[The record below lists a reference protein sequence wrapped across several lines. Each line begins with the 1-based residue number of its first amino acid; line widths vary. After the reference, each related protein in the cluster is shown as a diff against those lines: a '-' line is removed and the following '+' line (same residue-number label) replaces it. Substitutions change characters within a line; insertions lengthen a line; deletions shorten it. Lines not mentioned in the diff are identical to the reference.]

1 MATAA
6 VTLPKPRRRPLNPL
20 AAGRASLPEIYF
32 TKRIDNS
39 RLVREVGL
47 EKWRECF
54 SLLGLGILAFL
65 FVLLFSWQHLQ
76 CVRAGYEIEGLKT
89 QRVELQ
95 EWNHHLRLAQ
105 AALADPQRIDTLA
118 RKDLGMVSP
127 SPQQVIQWG
136 GADAPS
142 PPQPE
147 SAEFARN
154 FAAVGEA
161 NLSEP

>member
-6 VTLPKPRRRPLNPL
+6 VTFPKPRRRPANPL
-20 AAGRASLPEIYF
+20 AGGRASFPEIHF
-32 TKRIDNS
+32 IKHIDNS

-47 EKWRECF
+47 EKCRECF
-54 SLLGLGILAFL
+54 SLLGLGILVFL
-65 FVLLFSWQHLQ
+65 SVLLFSWQHLQ
-76 CVRAGYEIEGLKT
+76 CVRAGYQIEELKA
-89 QRVELQ
+89 QRAAQQ
-95 EWNHHLRLAQ
+95 EWNHQLRLEQ

-142 PPQPE
+142 PTPRE

-154 FAAVGEA
+154 FAAVGEG
-161 NLSEP
+161 NVGEP

>member
-6 VTLPKPRRRPLNPL
+6 VTLPKPRRRPVSPL
-20 AAGRASLPEIYF
+20 AAGRASFPEIYF
-32 TKRIDNS
+32 TKHIDNS

-47 EKWRECF
+47 EKCRECF
-54 SLLGLGILAFL
+54 SLLGLGILVFL
-65 FVLLFSWQHLQ
+65 SVFLSSWPHLQ
-76 CVRAGYEIEGLKT
+76 YVRAGYEIEELKA
-89 QRVELQ
+89 QRGALQ
-95 EWNHHLRLAQ
+95 EWNHQLRLAQ

-142 PPQPE
+142 APAPE
-147 SAEFARN
+147 SAQFAGN
-154 FAAVGEA
+154 SATLGDG
-161 NLSEP
+161 NLGGP

>member
-6 VTLPKPRRRPLNPL
+6 VTLPKPRRRPANPL
-20 AAGRASLPEIYF
+20 AGGRARFPEIYF
-32 TKRIDNS
+32 VKHIDNS
-39 RLVREVGL
+39 RLVREVDQ
-47 EKWRECF
+47 EKRRECF
-54 SLLGLGILAFL
+54 SLLRLGILVFL
-65 FVLLFSWQHLQ
+65 SVLLFSWQHLQ
-76 CVRAGYEIEGLKT
+76 CVRAGYEIEDLKA
-89 QRVELQ
+89 QRAAQQ
-95 EWNHHLRLAQ
+95 EWNHQLRLEQ
-105 AALADPQRIDTLA
+105 AALADPQRIDRLA

-161 NLSEP
+161 NLGEP